1 MMATMQDFGGL
12 LFGGGGTGL
21 EDYLSADQQ
30 SGIRNQ
36 ALLQAAAALLQAG
49 GPSRTPIS
57 LGQALGGALQAGS
70 QGYQQAQQGAVQ
82 SLLMRQK
89 LQEAD
94 RAAQMRKLYPQI
106 FKETITPEQMTIAGI
121 PARVVRDDEGNL
133 MPNAQITPAQR
144 QITIDPSKLQA
155 LTALSSDPLATLA
168 SVSKLVP
175 DLRRAGFLTTG
186 AQENPFAIFTQD
198 ATIPESIRR
207 IATQYERSYASGTL
221 DPEKADERIRQ
232 LGESVRNAQERQTS
246 REQSASQFA
255 QTAAGLEQ
263 SRNFAQQ
270 QAAALLAL
278 RQQAEAN
285 KPETFSYAQKKEFD
299 TVQKTLA
306 EAKSAE
312 DSSFIADRAAPL
324 ISEAYTGKIEAGAKG
339 LIGAM
344 GISTT
349 AKEANDRL
357 TQLSQQL
364 ALKTPKFS
372 GPTSDADAKRYD
384 KAVGDL
390 ANPSV
395 TPESKVQA
403 LQDIKKLA
411 VKSADYAQQQENYY
425 YSNNKSLKGFKYVP
439 SNPFGN

>member
-1 MMATMQDFGGL
+1 MATMQDFGGL

-36 ALLQAAAALLQAG
+36 ALLQAAAALLSAG
-49 GPSRTPIS
+49 GPSERPIS
-57 LGQALGGALQAGS
+57 IGQALGGALQAGS
-70 QGYQQAQQGAVQ
+70 AGYSQAQQGAVQ

-121 PARVVRDDEGNL
+121 PTRVVRDDEGNL
-133 MPNAQITPAQR
+133 MPNAQVTPAQR

-186 AQENPFAIFTQD
+186 VQENPFTIFTQD
-198 ATIPESIRR
+198 PTVPDSIKK

-232 LGESVRNAQERQTS
+232 LGESVRNAQQFQQTKAQQ
-246 REQSASQFA
+246 ESQFA
-255 QTAAGLEQ
+255 QTAAGREEARL
-263 SRNFAQQ
+263 FAKQ
-270 QAAALLAL
+270 QADILNSI
-278 RQQAEAN
+278 RTQAEAN
-285 KPETFSYAQKKEFD
+285 KPEAFSYAQKKDFD
-299 TVQKTLA
+299 VVQDSLTQ
-306 EAKSAE
+306 AKQARDTAS
-312 DSSFIADRAAPL
+312 IADRAAPL
-324 ISEAYTGKIEAGAKG
+324 VAEAYSGRLESTFKNLAGGLGFTTDAKD
-339 LIGAM
+339 
-344 GISTT
+344 
-349 AKEANDRL
+349 ANDALLRL
-357 TQLSQQL
+357 QNQL
-364 ALKTPKFS
+364 AVKTPKFS
-372 GPTSDADAKRYD
+372 GSTSNADATRYD
-384 KAVGDL
+384 KAVGDI
-390 ANPSV
+390 ANPNVSG
-395 TPESKVQA
+395 TEKLRA
-403 LQDIKKLA
+403 LKDIKDLA
-411 VKSADYAQQQENYY
+411 AKADDYARQEENFY

-439 SNPFGN
+439 SNPFGQ

>member
-1 MMATMQDFGGL
+1 MATTDFGGL

-36 ALLQAAAALLQAG
+36 ALLQAAAALLSAG
-49 GPSRTPIS
+49 GPSERPVS

-70 QGYQQAQQGAVQ
+70 AGYQQAQQGAIQ
-82 SLLMRQK
+82 NLLTRQK

-133 MPNAQITPAQR
+133 MPNAQVTPAQR

-186 AQENPFAIFTQD
+186 AQENPFTIFTQD
-198 ATIPESIRR
+198 PTIPASIKAV
-207 IATQYERSYASGTL
+207 ATRLEKSYASGL
-221 DPEKADERIRQ
+221 IDEEKADQRMRE
-232 LGESVRNAQERQTS
+232 LGESVRSAQQFQQTKA
-246 REQSASQFA
+246 QQASQFA
-255 QTAAGLEQ
+255 QTAAGTEEA
-263 SRNFAQQ
+263 RIFARQ
-270 QAAALLAL
+270 QADALLAL

-299 TVQKTLA
+299 TVQKTMA

-411 VKSADYAQQQENYY
+411 VKAADYAQQQENYY
-425 YSNNKSLKGFKYVP
+425 YANNKSLKGFKYVP

>member
-1 MMATMQDFGGL
+1 MATMQDFGGL

-36 ALLQAAAALLQAG
+36 ALLQAAAALLSAG
-49 GPSRTPIS
+49 GPSERPIS
-57 LGQALGGALQAGS
+57 IGQALGGALQAGS
-70 QGYQQAQQGAVQ
+70 AGYSQAQQGAVQ
-82 SLLMRQK
+82 SLLTRQK

-94 RAAQMRKLYPQI
+94 RSAQMRKLYPQV
-106 FKETITPEQMTIAGI
+106 FKETVG
-121 PARVVRDDEGNL
+121 EGG
-133 MPNAQITPAQR
+133 QIQL
-144 QITIDPSKLQA
+144 TIDPNKLQA

-186 AQENPFAIFTQD
+186 VQENPFTIFTQD
-198 ATIPESIRR
+198 PTVPDSIKR
-207 IATQYERSYASGTL
+207 IATQYEKSYASGTL

-232 LGESVRNAQERQTS
+232 LGESVRNAQQFQQTKAQQ
-246 REQSASQFA
+246 ESQFA

-263 SRNFAQQ
+263 ARTFAQQ

-278 RQQAEAN
+278 RQQADAN

-299 TVQKTLA
+299 TVQKTMA

-312 DSSFIADRAAPL
+312 DSAFIADRAAPL

-395 TPESKVQA
+395 TQESKVQA

-411 VKSADYAQQQENYY
+411 VKAADYAQQQENYY

>member
-1 MMATMQDFGGL
+1 MMATQDFGGL

-21 EDYLSADQQ
+21 EDYLSAGQQ
-30 SGIRNQ
+30 EAISNQ
-36 ALLQAAAALLQAG
+36 AMLQAAAALLSAG

-70 QGYQQAQQGAVQ
+70 AGYQQAQQGAIQ
-82 SLLMRQK
+82 NLLTRQK

-133 MPNAQITPAQR
+133 MPNAQVTPAQR

-186 AQENPFAIFTQD
+186 AQENPFTIFTQD
-198 ATIPESIRR
+198 PTIPDSIKK
-207 IATQYERSYASGTL
+207 IATQYEKSYASGTL

-232 LGESVRNAQERQTS
+232 LGESVRNAQQFQQTKTQQ
-246 REQSASQFA
+246 ESQFA

-263 SRNFAQQ
+263 ARTFAQQ

-299 TVQKTLA
+299 VVQEDLNQ
-306 EAKSAE
+306 AKQARDTAS
-312 DSSFIADRAAPL
+312 IADRAVPL
-324 ISEAYTGKIEAGAKG
+324 IEQAYSGRLESTFKNIAGGLGFSSDAKD
-339 LIGAM
+339 
-344 GISTT
+344 
-349 AKEANDRL
+349 ANDSLLRL
-357 TQLSQQL
+357 QNQLSV
-364 ALKTPKFS
+364 KTPKFS
-372 GPTSDADAKRYD
+372 GSTSNADAARYD

-395 TPESKVQA
+395 SGETKLTA
-403 LQDIKKLA
+403 LREIKTLA
-411 VKSADYAQQQENYY
+411 AKAADYAQQQENYY
-425 YSNNKSLKGFKYVP
+425 YANNKSLKGFKYTP
-439 SNPFGN
+439 SNPFGQ

>member
-1 MMATMQDFGGL
+1 MATMQDFGGL

-36 ALLQAAAALLQAG
+36 ALLQAAAALLSAG
-49 GPSRTPIS
+49 GPSERPVSI
-57 LGQALGGALQAGS
+57 GQALGGALQAGS

-133 MPNAQITPAQR
+133 MPNAQVTPAQR

-186 AQENPFAIFTQD
+186 VQENPFAIFTQD
-198 ATIPESIRR
+198 PTIPASIKAV
-207 IATQYERSYASGTL
+207 ATRLEKSYASGL
-221 DPEKADERIRQ
+221 IDEEKADQRMRE
-232 LGESVRNAQERQTS
+232 LGESVRNAQQFQQTKA
-246 REQSASQFA
+246 QQASQFA
-255 QTAAGLEQ
+255 QTAAGTEEA
-263 SRNFAQQ
+263 RIFARQ
-270 QAAALLAL
+270 QADALLAL

-439 SNPFGN
+439 SNPFGQ

>member
-1 MMATMQDFGGL
+1 MATTDFGGL

-21 EDYLSADQQ
+21 EDYLSAGQQ
-30 SGIRNQ
+30 ESIKNQ
-36 ALLQAAAALLQAG
+36 AMLQAAAALLQAG
-49 GPSRTPIS
+49 GPSRTPVS

-70 QGYQQAQQGAVQ
+70 AGYQQAQQGAVQ

-133 MPNAQITPAQR
+133 MPNAQVTPAQR

-186 AQENPFAIFTQD
+186 AQENPFTIFTQD
-198 ATIPESIRR
+198 PTIPASIKAV
-207 IATQYERSYASGTL
+207 ATRLEKSYASGL
-221 DPEKADERIRQ
+221 IDEEKADQRMRE
-232 LGESVRNAQERQTS
+232 LGESVRSAQQFQQTKAQQ
-246 REQSASQFA
+246 ESQFA

-263 SRNFAQQ
+263 ARTFAQQ

-278 RQQAEAN
+278 RQQADAN

-299 TVQKTLA
+299 TVQKTMA

-312 DSSFIADRAAPL
+312 DSAFIADRAAPL

-395 TPESKVQA
+395 TQESKVQA

-411 VKSADYAQQQENYY
+411 VKAADYAQQQENYY

-439 SNPFGN
+439 SNPFGQ

>member
-1 MMATMQDFGGL
+1 MATMQDFGGL

-36 ALLQAAAALLQAG
+36 ALLQAAAALLSAG
-49 GPSRTPIS
+49 GPSERPIS
-57 LGQALGGALQAGS
+57 IGQALGGALQAGS

-133 MPNAQITPAQR
+133 MPNAQVTPAQR

-207 IATQYERSYASGTL
+207 IATQYEKSYASGTL

-312 DSSFIADRAAPL
+312 DSAFIADRAAPL

>member
-1 MMATMQDFGGL
+1 MATMQDFGGL

-36 ALLQAAAALLQAG
+36 ALLQAAAALLSAG
-49 GPSRTPIS
+49 GPSERPVSI
-57 LGQALGGALQAGS
+57 GQALGGALQAGS
-70 QGYQQAQQGAVQ
+70 AGYQQAQQGAVQ

-133 MPNAQITPAQR
+133 MPNAQVTPAQR
-144 QITIDPSKLQA
+144 QLTIDPNKLQA

-168 SVSKLVP
+168 TISKLVP

-186 AQENPFAIFTQD
+186 VQENPFTIFTQD
-198 ATIPESIRR
+198 PTVPDSIKK

-263 SRNFAQQ
+263 ARGFAQQ

-278 RQQAEAN
+278 RQQADAN
-285 KPETFSYAQKKEFD
+285 KPETFSYAQKKDFD
-299 TVQKTLA
+299 VVQEDLNQ
-306 EAKSAE
+306 AKQARDTAS
-312 DSSFIADRAAPL
+312 IADRAAPL
-324 ISEAYTGKIEAGAKG
+324 IEQAYSGRLESTFKNVAGGLGFSTDAKD
-339 LIGAM
+339 
-344 GISTT
+344 
-349 AKEANDRL
+349 ANDSLLRL
-357 TQLSQQL
+357 QNQLSV
-364 ALKTPKFS
+364 KTPKFS
-372 GPTSDADAKRYD
+372 GSTSNADATRYD

-395 TPESKVQA
+395 SGATKLTA
-403 LQDIKKLA
+403 LRDIKNLA
-411 VKSADYAQQQENYY
+411 AKAADYAQQQENYY

>member
-1 MMATMQDFGGL
+1 MATMQDFGGL

-36 ALLQAAAALLQAG
+36 ALLQAAAALLSAG
-49 GPSRTPIS
+49 GPSERPVS

-70 QGYQQAQQGAVQ
+70 QGYQQAQQGAIQ
-82 SLLMRQK
+82 NLLTRQK

-133 MPNAQITPAQR
+133 MPNAQVTPAQR

-186 AQENPFAIFTQD
+186 AQENPFTIFTQD
-198 ATIPESIRR
+198 PTIPASIKAV
-207 IATQYERSYASGTL
+207 ATRLEKSYASGL
-221 DPEKADERIRQ
+221 IDEEKADQRMRE
-232 LGESVRNAQERQTS
+232 LGESVRNAQQFQQTKA
-246 REQSASQFA
+246 QQASQFA
-255 QTAAGLEQ
+255 QTAAGTEEA
-263 SRNFAQQ
+263 RIFARQ
-270 QAAALLAL
+270 QADALLAL

-299 TVQKTLA
+299 TVQKTMA

-312 DSSFIADRAAPL
+312 DSAFIADRAAPL

-390 ANPSV
+390 ANPSI
-395 TPESKVQA
+395 TQESKVQA

-411 VKSADYAQQQENYY
+411 VKAADYAQQQENYY
-425 YSNNKSLKGFKYVP
+425 YANNKSLKGFKYVP

>member
-1 MMATMQDFGGL
+1 MATMQDFSGL

-21 EDYLSADQQ
+21 EDYLSAGQQ
-30 SGIRNQ
+30 ESIKNQ
-36 ALLQAAAALLQAG
+36 AMLQAAAALLQAG

-133 MPNAQITPAQR
+133 MPNAQVTPAQR

-186 AQENPFAIFTQD
+186 VQENPFAIFTQD

-207 IATQYERSYASGTL
+207 IATQYEKSYASGTL

-232 LGESVRNAQERQTS
+232 LGESVRNAQQFQQTKTQQ
-246 REQSASQFA
+246 ESQFA

-263 SRNFAQQ
+263 ARTFAQQ

-278 RQQAEAN
+278 RQQADAN

-299 TVQKTLA
+299 TVQKTMA

-312 DSSFIADRAAPL
+312 DSAFIADRAAPL

-395 TPESKVQA
+395 TQESKVQA

>member
-1 MMATMQDFGGL
+1 MAMQDFGGL

-36 ALLQAAAALLQAG
+36 ALLQAAAALLSAG
-49 GPSRTPIS
+49 GPSERPIS
-57 LGQALGGALQAGS
+57 IGQALGGALQAGS
-70 QGYQQAQQGAVQ
+70 AGYQQAQQGAVQ

-121 PARVVRDDEGNL
+121 PTRVVRDDEGNL
-133 MPNAQITPAQR
+133 MPNAQVTPAQR

-186 AQENPFAIFTQD
+186 VQENPFAIFTQD
-198 ATIPESIRR
+198 PTIPASIKAV
-207 IATQYERSYASGTL
+207 ATRLEKSYASGL
-221 DPEKADERIRQ
+221 IDEEKADQRMRE
-232 LGESVRNAQERQTS
+232 LGESVRNAQQFQQTKAQQ
-246 REQSASQFA
+246 ESQFA
-255 QTAAGLEQ
+255 QTAAGREE
-263 SRNFAQQ
+263 SRIFNQR
-270 QAAALLAL
+270 QAADALAL
-278 RQQAEAN
+278 RQQIEAN
-285 KPETFSYAQKKEFD
+285 KPEAFSYAQKKEFD
-299 TVQKTLA
+299 VVQEDLNQ
-306 EAKSAE
+306 AKQARDTAS
-312 DSSFIADRAAPL
+312 IADRAVPL
-324 ISEAYTGKIEAGAKG
+324 IEQAYSGRLESTFKNLAGGLGFSTDAKD
-339 LIGAM
+339 
-344 GISTT
+344 
-349 AKEANDRL
+349 ANDSLLRL
-357 TQLSQQL
+357 QNQLSV
-364 ALKTPKFS
+364 KTPKFS
-372 GPTSDADAKRYD
+372 GSTSNADAARYD

-395 TPESKVQA
+395 SGETKLTA
-403 LQDIKKLA
+403 LREIKTLA
-411 VKSADYAQQQENYY
+411 AKAADYAQQQENFY

-439 SNPFGN
+439 SNPFGQ

>member
-21 EDYLSADQQ
+21 EDYLSAGQQ
-30 SGIRNQ
+30 ESIRNQ
-36 ALLQAAAALLQAG
+36 AMLQAASALLSAG
-49 GPSRTPIS
+49 GPSDRPIS
-57 LGQALGGALQAGS
+57 IGQALGGALQAGS
-70 QGYQQAQQGAVQ
+70 AGYQQAQQGAIQ
-82 SLLMRQK
+82 NLLTQQK
-89 LQEAD
+89 LQETD
-94 RAAQMRKLYPQI
+94 RAAQMRRLYPQI
-106 FKETITPEQMTIAGI
+106 FKET
-121 PARVVRDDEGNL
+121 EGG
-133 MPNAQITPAQR
+133 
-144 QITIDPSKLQA
+144 ITIDPSKLQA
-155 LTALSSDPLATLA
+155 LTALSSNPLETLA
-168 SVSKLVP
+168 AVSKLVP

-186 AQENPFAIFTQD
+186 VQDNPFAIFTQD

-207 IATQYERSYASGTL
+207 IATQYEKSYASGTL

-232 LGESVRNAQERQTS
+232 LGESVRNAQQFQQTKTQQ
-246 REQSASQFA
+246 ESQFA
-255 QTAAGLEQ
+255 QTAAGREEARL
-263 SRNFAQQ
+263 FAKQ
-270 QAAALLAL
+270 QADILNSI
-278 RQQAEAN
+278 RTQAEAN
-285 KPETFSYAQKKEFD
+285 KPEAFSYAQKKEFD

-312 DSSFIADRAAPL
+312 DSATIADRAAPL

-390 ANPSV
+390 ANPSI

-411 VKSADYAQQQENYY
+411 IKSADYAQQQENYY

>member
-1 MMATMQDFGGL
+1 MAIQDFGGL

-21 EDYLSADQQ
+21 EDYLSTDQQ

-36 ALLQAAAALLQAG
+36 ALLQAAAALLSAG
-49 GPSRTPIS
+49 GPSERPIS
-57 LGQALGGALQAGS
+57 IGQALGGALQAGS
-70 QGYQQAQQGAVQ
+70 AGYQQAQQGAVQ

-133 MPNAQITPAQR
+133 MPNAQVTPAQR

-186 AQENPFAIFTQD
+186 VQDNPFAIFTQD

-207 IATQYERSYASGTL
+207 IATQYEKSYASGTL

-232 LGESVRNAQERQTS
+232 LGESVRNAQQFQQTKTQQ
-246 REQSASQFA
+246 ESQFA

-263 SRNFAQQ
+263 ARTFAQQ

-278 RQQAEAN
+278 RQQADAN

-299 TVQKTLA
+299 VVQEDLNQ
-306 EAKSAE
+306 AKQARDTAS
-312 DSSFIADRAAPL
+312 IADRAAPL
-324 ISEAYTGKIEAGAKG
+324 IEQAYSGRLESTFKNVAGGLGFSTDAKD
-339 LIGAM
+339 
-344 GISTT
+344 
-349 AKEANDRL
+349 ANDSLLRL
-357 TQLSQQL
+357 QNQLSV
-364 ALKTPKFS
+364 KTPKFS
-372 GPTSDADAKRYD
+372 GSTSNADAARYD

-395 TPESKVQA
+395 SGETKLTA
-403 LQDIKKLA
+403 LREIKTLA
-411 VKSADYAQQQENYY
+411 AKAADYAQQQENYY

-439 SNPFGN
+439 SNPFGQ

>member
-1 MMATMQDFGGL
+1 MAIDFGGL

-21 EDYLSADQQ
+21 EGYITPEQQQAIQQQ
-30 SGIRNQ
+30 SM
-36 ALLQAAAALLQAG
+36 LQAAAALLQAG

-57 LGQALGGALQAGS
+57 IGQALGGALQAGQ
-70 QGYQQAQQGAVQ
+70 QGYQQAQQGAIQ
-82 SLLMRQK
+82 NLLTKQKLDEAKRAVEMRQ
-89 LQEAD
+89 
-94 RAAQMRKLYPQI
+94 LYPQI

-121 PARVVRDDEGNL
+121 PTRVVRDDEGNL
-133 MPNAQITPAQR
+133 MPNAQVTPAQR
-144 QITIDPSKLQA
+144 QLTIDPNKLQA

-186 AQENPFAIFTQD
+186 VQENPFTIFTQD
-198 ATIPESIRR
+198 QTIPANLRK
-207 IATQYERSYASGTL
+207 IASQYEKSYASGTL

-232 LGESVRNAQERQTS
+232 LGESVQRAQ
-246 REQSASQFA
+246 QFA
-255 QTAAGLEQ
+255 QTAAGLEEQRGAMRSLTEQ
-263 SRNFAQQ
+263 S
-270 QAAALLAL
+270 LAL
-278 RQQAEAN
+278 RQATEAN
-285 KPETFSYAQKKEFD
+285 KPEAFSYAQKKEFD

-312 DSSFIADRAAPL
+312 DSATIADRAAPL
-324 ISEAYTGKIEAGAKG
+324 ISEAYTGKIEAGTKG
-339 LIGAM
+339 LLGAL
-344 GISTT
+344 GVSTT

-390 ANPSV
+390 ANPSI

-411 VKSADYAQQQENYY
+411 VKAADYAQQQENYY
-425 YSNNKSLKGFKYVP
+425 YDNKKSLKGFKYVP
-439 SNPFGN
+439 SNPFGQ

>member
-1 MMATMQDFGGL
+1 MATMQDFGGL

-36 ALLQAAAALLQAG
+36 ALLQAAAALLSAG
-49 GPSRTPIS
+49 GPSDRPVS

-70 QGYQQAQQGAVQ
+70 AGYQQAQQGAVQ

-133 MPNAQITPAQR
+133 MPNAQVTPAQR

-186 AQENPFAIFTQD
+186 VQENPFAIFTQD
-198 ATIPESIRR
+198 PTVPDSIKK

-312 DSSFIADRAAPL
+312 DSSSIADRAAPL

>member
-1 MMATMQDFGGL
+1 MATMQDFGGL

-57 LGQALGGALQAGS
+57 LGQALGGALQAGA
-70 QGYQQAQQGAVQ
+70 QGYQQAQTGAVQ

-133 MPNAQITPAQR
+133 MPNAQVTPAQR

-207 IATQYERSYASGTL
+207 IATQYEKSYASGTL

-232 LGESVRNAQERQTS
+232 LGESVRNAQQFQQTKTQQ
-246 REQSASQFA
+246 ESQFA

-263 SRNFAQQ
+263 ARTFAQQ

-278 RQQAEAN
+278 RQQADAN

-299 TVQKTLA
+299 TVQKTMA

-312 DSSFIADRAAPL
+312 DSATIADRAAPL

-390 ANPSV
+390 ANPSI

-411 VKSADYAQQQENYY
+411 VKAADYAQQQENYF
-425 YSNNKSLKGFKYVP
+425 YSNNKSLRGFKYTP
-439 SNPFGN
+439 SNPFGQ

>member
-1 MMATMQDFGGL
+1 MATMQDFGGL

-36 ALLQAAAALLQAG
+36 ALLQAAAALLSAG
-49 GPSRTPIS
+49 GPSERPIS
-57 LGQALGGALQAGS
+57 IGQALGGALQAGS
-70 QGYQQAQQGAVQ
+70 AGYSQAQQGAVQ

-133 MPNAQITPAQR
+133 MPNAQVTPAQR

-186 AQENPFAIFTQD
+186 VQDNPFTIFTQD
-198 ATIPESIRR
+198 PTIPASIKAV
-207 IATQYERSYASGTL
+207 ATRLEKSYASGL
-221 DPEKADERIRQ
+221 IDDEKADQRMRE
-232 LGESVRNAQERQTS
+232 LGESVRNAQQFQQTKS
-246 REQSASQFA
+246 QQASQFA
-255 QTAAGLEQ
+255 QTAAGTEEA
-263 SRNFAQQ
+263 RIFARQ
-270 QAAALLAL
+270 QADALLAL
-278 RQQAEAN
+278 RKQAEAN

-299 TVQKTLA
+299 VVQEDLNQ
-306 EAKSAE
+306 AKQARDTAS
-312 DSSFIADRAAPL
+312 IADRAAPL
-324 ISEAYTGKIEAGAKG
+324 IEQAYSGRLESTFKNVAGGLGFSTDAKD
-339 LIGAM
+339 
-344 GISTT
+344 
-349 AKEANDRL
+349 ANDSLLRL
-357 TQLSQQL
+357 QNQLSV
-364 ALKTPKFS
+364 KTPKFS
-372 GPTSDADAKRYD
+372 GSTSNADAARYD

-395 TPESKVQA
+395 SGETKLTA
-403 LQDIKKLA
+403 LREIKTLA
-411 VKSADYAQQQENYY
+411 AKAADYAQQQENYY
-425 YSNNKSLKGFKYVP
+425 YSNGKSLKGFKYVP
-439 SNPFGN
+439 SNPFGQ

>member
-1 MMATMQDFGGL
+1 M
-12 LFGGGGTGL
+12 
-21 EDYLSADQQ
+21 
-30 SGIRNQ
+30 
-36 ALLQAAAALLQAG
+36 LQAAAALLQAG
-49 GPSRTPIS
+49 GPSRQPIS
-57 LGQALGGALQAGS
+57 LGQALGGALQAGAA
-70 QGYQQAQQGAVQ
+70 GYSQAQTGAVQ

-133 MPNAQITPAQR
+133 MPNAQVTPAQR

-207 IATQYERSYASGTL
+207 IATQYEKSYASGTL

-232 LGESVRNAQERQTS
+232 LGESVRNAQQFQQTKTQQ
-246 REQSASQFA
+246 ESQFA

-263 SRNFAQQ
+263 ARTFAQQ

-278 RQQAEAN
+278 RQQADAN

-299 TVQKTLA
+299 TVQKTMA

-312 DSSFIADRAAPL
+312 DSATIADRAAPL

-339 LIGAM
+339 LLGAL
-344 GISTT
+344 GVSTA

-395 TPESKVQA
+395 TQESKVQA

-439 SNPFGN
+439 SNPFGQ

>member
-1 MMATMQDFGGL
+1 MMATQDFSGL

-21 EDYLSADQQ
+21 EDYLSAGQQ
-30 SGIRNQ
+30 ESIKNQ
-36 ALLQAAAALLQAG
+36 AMLQAAAALLQAG

-57 LGQALGGALQAGS
+57 LGQALGGALQAGQ
-70 QGYQQAQQGAVQ
+70 QGYQQAQQGAFQ
-82 SLLMRQK
+82 NLLMKQK
-89 LQEAD
+89 LDEAK
-94 RAAQMRKLYPQI
+94 RAVEMRQLYPQI

-133 MPNAQITPAQR
+133 MPNAQVTPAQR

-155 LTALSSDPLATLA
+155 LTALSSNPLETLA
-168 SVSKLVP
+168 AVSKLVP

-186 AQENPFAIFTQD
+186 VQDNPFAIFTQD

-207 IATQYERSYASGTL
+207 IATQYEKSYASGTL

-232 LGESVRNAQERQTS
+232 LGESVRNAQQFQQTKAQQ
-246 REQSASQFA
+246 ESQFA
-255 QTAAGLEQ
+255 QTAAGREEA
-263 SRNFAQQ
+263 RIFAKQ
-270 QAAALLAL
+270 QADALLAI
-278 RQQAEAN
+278 RQASEAN
-285 KPETFSYAQKKEFD
+285 KPEAFSYSQKKEFD
-299 TVQKTLA
+299 TVQKTVA

-312 DSSFIADRAAPL
+312 DSAFIADRAAPL

-339 LIGAM
+339 LLGAL
-344 GISTT
+344 GVSTT

-390 ANPSV
+390 ANPSI
-395 TPESKVQA
+395 TQESKIQA

-411 VKSADYAQQQENYY
+411 VKASDYAQQQENYY
-425 YSNNKSLKGFKYVP
+425 YANNKSLKGFKYVP
-439 SNPFGN
+439 SNPFGQ

>member
-1 MMATMQDFGGL
+1 MATTDFGGL

-36 ALLQAAAALLQAG
+36 ALLQAAAALLSAG
-49 GPSRTPIS
+49 GPSERPVS

-70 QGYQQAQQGAVQ
+70 QGYQQAQQGAIQ
-82 SLLMRQK
+82 NLLTRQK

-133 MPNAQITPAQR
+133 MPNAQVTPAQR

-186 AQENPFAIFTQD
+186 AQENPFTIFTQD
-198 ATIPESIRR
+198 PTIPASIKAV
-207 IATQYERSYASGTL
+207 ATQYEKSYASGTL

-232 LGESVRNAQERQTS
+232 LGESVRNAQQFQQTKTQQ
-246 REQSASQFA
+246 ESQFA

-263 SRNFAQQ
+263 ARTFAQQ

-278 RQQAEAN
+278 RQQAESN

-299 TVQKTLA
+299 VVQEDLNQ
-306 EAKSAE
+306 AKQARDTAS
-312 DSSFIADRAAPL
+312 IADRAVPL
-324 ISEAYTGKIEAGAKG
+324 IEQAYSGRLESTFKNIAGGLGFSSDAKD
-339 LIGAM
+339 
-344 GISTT
+344 
-349 AKEANDRL
+349 ANDSLLRL
-357 TQLSQQL
+357 QNQLSV
-364 ALKTPKFS
+364 KTPKFS
-372 GPTSDADAKRYD
+372 GSTSNADAARYD

-395 TPESKVQA
+395 SGETKLTA
-403 LQDIKKLA
+403 LREIKTLA
-411 VKSADYAQQQENYY
+411 AKAADYAQQQENYY

-439 SNPFGN
+439 SNPFGQ

>member
-1 MMATMQDFGGL
+1 MATMQDFGGL

-36 ALLQAAAALLQAG
+36 ALLQAAASLLSAG
-49 GPSRTPIS
+49 GPSERPTSI
-57 LGQALGGALQAGS
+57 GQALGGALQAGS

-133 MPNAQITPAQR
+133 MPNAQVTPAQR

-186 AQENPFAIFTQD
+186 AQENPFTIFTQD
-198 ATIPESIRR
+198 ATIPASIKAV
-207 IATQYERSYASGTL
+207 ATRLEKSYASGL
-221 DPEKADERIRQ
+221 IDDEKADQRMRE
-232 LGESVRNAQERQTS
+232 LGESVRNAQQFQQTKA
-246 REQSASQFA
+246 QQASQFA
-255 QTAAGLEQ
+255 QTAAGTEEA
-263 SRNFAQQ
+263 RIFARQ
-270 QAAALLAL
+270 QADALLAL

-299 TVQKTLA
+299 TVQKTMA

-395 TPESKVQA
+395 TQESKVQA

-411 VKSADYAQQQENYY
+411 VKAADYAQQQENYY

-439 SNPFGN
+439 SNPFGQ

>member
-1 MMATMQDFGGL
+1 MATMQDFGGL

-36 ALLQAAAALLQAG
+36 ALLQAAAALLSAG
-49 GPSRTPIS
+49 GPSEKPIS
-57 LGQALGGALQAGS
+57 IGQAIGGALQAGS
-70 QGYQQAQQGAVQ
+70 AGYQQAQQGAVQ

-121 PARVVRDDEGNL
+121 PTRVVRDDEGNL
-133 MPNAQITPAQR
+133 MPNAQVTPAQR
-144 QITIDPSKLQA
+144 QLTIDPNKLQA

-168 SVSKLVP
+168 TISKLVP

-186 AQENPFAIFTQD
+186 VQDNPFAIFTQD

-207 IATQYERSYASGTL
+207 IATQYEKSYASGTL

-232 LGESVRNAQERQTS
+232 LGESVRNAQQFQQTKTQQ
-246 REQSASQFA
+246 ESQFA
-255 QTAAGLEQ
+255 QTAAGREEA
-263 SRNFAQQ
+263 RIFAKQ
-270 QAAALLAL
+270 QADALLAI
-278 RQQAEAN
+278 RQAAEAN
-285 KPETFSYAQKKEFD
+285 KPEAFSYSQKKEFD

-312 DSSFIADRAAPL
+312 DSAFIADRAAPL
-324 ISEAYTGKIEAGAKG
+324 ISEAYTGKIEAGTKG
-339 LIGAM
+339 LLGVL
-344 GISTT
+344 GVSTA

-390 ANPSV
+390 ANPSI

-411 VKSADYAQQQENYY
+411 VKAADYAQQQENYY
-425 YSNNKSLKGFKYVP
+425 YSNSKSLKGFKYVP
-439 SNPFGN
+439 SNPFGQ

>member
-1 MMATMQDFGGL
+1 MATMQDFGGL

-21 EDYLSADQQ
+21 EDYLSAGQQ
-30 SGIRNQ
+30 ESIRNQ
-36 ALLQAAAALLQAG
+36 AMLQAASALLSAG
-49 GPSRTPIS
+49 GPSDRPIS
-57 LGQALGGALQAGS
+57 IGQALGGALQAGS
-70 QGYQQAQQGAVQ
+70 AGYQQAQQGAIQ
-82 SLLMRQK
+82 NLLTQQK
-89 LQEAD
+89 LQETD
-94 RAAQMRKLYPQI
+94 RAAKMRRLYPQI
-106 FKETITPEQMTIAGI
+106 FKET
-121 PARVVRDDEGNL
+121 EGG
-133 MPNAQITPAQR
+133 
-144 QITIDPSKLQA
+144 ITIDPNKLQA
-155 LTALSSDPLATLA
+155 LTALSSNPLETLA
-168 SVSKLVP
+168 AVSKLVP

-186 AQENPFAIFTQD
+186 VQDNPFTIFTQD
-198 ATIPESIRR
+198 PTVPDSIKR
-207 IATQYERSYASGTL
+207 IATQYEKSYASGTL

-232 LGESVRNAQERQTS
+232 LGESVRNAQQFQQTKTQQ
-246 REQSASQFA
+246 ESQFA
-255 QTAAGLEQ
+255 QTAAGREEA
-263 SRNFAQQ
+263 RIFAKQ
-270 QAAALLAL
+270 QADALLAL
-278 RQQAEAN
+278 RQAAEAN

-299 TVQKTLA
+299 TVQKTMA

-312 DSSFIADRAAPL
+312 DSAFIADRAAPL

-395 TPESKVQA
+395 TQESKVQA

-411 VKSADYAQQQENYY
+411 VKAADYAQQQENYY

-439 SNPFGN
+439 SNPFGQ

>member
-1 MMATMQDFGGL
+1 M
-12 LFGGGGTGL
+12 
-21 EDYLSADQQ
+21 
-30 SGIRNQ
+30 
-36 ALLQAAAALLQAG
+36 LQAAAALLQAG

-70 QGYQQAQQGAVQ
+70 AGYQQAQQGAVQ
-82 SLLMRQK
+82 SLLTRQK

-106 FKETITPEQMTIAGI
+106 FKETITPEQMSIAGI

-186 AQENPFAIFTQD
+186 VQENPFAIFTQD
-198 ATIPESIRR
+198 PTVPDSIRK
-207 IATQYERSYASGTL
+207 IATQYEKSYASGTL

-232 LGESVRNAQERQTS
+232 LGESVRNAQQFQQTKA
-246 REQSASQFA
+246 QAASQFE
-255 QTAAGLEQ
+255 QTAA
-263 SRNFAQQ
+263 SREEARIFARQ
-270 QAAALLAL
+270 QADALLAL

-299 TVQKTLA
+299 VVQKTLA

-312 DSSFIADRAAPL
+312 DSAFIADRAAPL

-339 LIGAM
+339 LLGAL
-344 GISTT
+344 GVSTA

-390 ANPSV
+390 ANPSI
-395 TPESKVQA
+395 TQESKVQA

-411 VKSADYAQQQENYY
+411 NKAADYAQQQENFY

>member
-1 MMATMQDFGGL
+1 MMATTDFGGL

-36 ALLQAAAALLQAG
+36 ALLQAAAALLSAG
-49 GPSRTPIS
+49 GPSERPVS
-57 LGQALGGALQAGS
+57 LGQALGGALQAGQ
-70 QGYQQAQQGAVQ
+70 QGYQQAQQGAIQ
-82 SLLMRQK
+82 NLLTRQK

-133 MPNAQITPAQR
+133 MPNAQVTPAQR

-186 AQENPFAIFTQD
+186 AQENPFTIFTQD
-198 ATIPESIRR
+198 PTIPASIKAV
-207 IATQYERSYASGTL
+207 ATRLEKSYASGL
-221 DPEKADERIRQ
+221 IDEEKADQRMRE
-232 LGESVRNAQERQTS
+232 LGESVRNAQQFQQTKA
-246 REQSASQFA
+246 QQASQFA
-255 QTAAGLEQ
+255 QTAAGTEEA
-263 SRNFAQQ
+263 RIFARQ
-270 QAAALLAL
+270 QADALLAL

-299 TVQKTLA
+299 VVQEDLNQ
-306 EAKSAE
+306 AKQARDTAS
-312 DSSFIADRAAPL
+312 IADRAAPL
-324 ISEAYTGKIEAGAKG
+324 IEQAYSGRLESTFKNVAGGLGFSTDAKD
-339 LIGAM
+339 
-344 GISTT
+344 
-349 AKEANDRL
+349 ANDSLLRL
-357 TQLSQQL
+357 QNQLSV
-364 ALKTPKFS
+364 KTPKFS
-372 GPTSDADAKRYD
+372 GSTSNADAARYD

-395 TPESKVQA
+395 SGATKLTA
-403 LQDIKKLA
+403 LREIKTLA
-411 VKSADYAQQQENYY
+411 AKAADYAQQQENYY
-425 YSNNKSLKGFKYVP
+425 YSNNKSLKGFKYTP
-439 SNPFGN
+439 SNPFGQ

>member
-1 MMATMQDFGGL
+1 MATMQDFGGL

-36 ALLQAAAALLQAG
+36 ALLQAAAALLSAG
-49 GPSRTPIS
+49 GPSERPIS
-57 LGQALGGALQAGS
+57 IGQALGGALQAGS
-70 QGYQQAQQGAVQ
+70 AGYQQAQQGAVQ
-82 SLLMRQK
+82 SLLMKQK
-89 LQEAD
+89 LDEAK
-94 RAAQMRKLYPQI
+94 RAVEMRKLYPQI

-121 PARVVRDDEGNL
+121 PTRVVRDDEGNL
-133 MPNAQITPAQR
+133 MPNAQVIPAQR
-144 QITIDPSKLQA
+144 QLTIDPSKLQA

-186 AQENPFAIFTQD
+186 VQENPFAIFTQD
-198 ATIPESIRR
+198 PTIPASIKAV
-207 IATQYERSYASGTL
+207 ATRLEKSYASGL
-221 DPEKADERIRQ
+221 IDEEKADQRMRE
-232 LGESVRNAQERQTS
+232 LGESVRNAQQFQQTKA
-246 REQSASQFA
+246 QQASQFA
-255 QTAAGLEQ
+255 QTAAGTEEA
-263 SRNFAQQ
+263 RIFARQ
-270 QAAALLAL
+270 QADALLAL

-299 TVQKTLA
+299 TVQKTMA

-312 DSSFIADRAAPL
+312 DSAFIADRAAPL

-395 TPESKVQA
+395 TQESKVQA

-411 VKSADYAQQQENYY
+411 VKAADYAQQQENFY